1 MFRDYFCDW
10 FAISEVLLI
19 PLVVIDKQGELTRV
33 SRMDTLQVFVA
44 AQVELLRYAARLTG
58 DSAEAEDVVQE
69 AWLRFRAAA
78 SARVLEEPN
87 GYLFRIVH
95 NLALDRHRRRAREN
109 QVFASD
115 ATVAAGFVPSDEPS
129 QQTQLEAKS
138 ELAMLRKAMTQL
150 PNRTRRAFEMHRFN
164 DMKLVEIATELG
176 ISKSLAQELVMDGV
190 EHCKK
195 ALGRRD

>member
-44 AQVELLRYAARLTG
+44 AQAELLRYAARLTG

-78 SARVLEEPN
+78 SARVLDEPN

-115 ATVAAGFVPSDEPS
+115 ATVAAGFVSSDEPS

-195 ALGRRD
+195 ALRRRD